1 MSQAGI
7 LNRNLVPPI
16 PPGTY
21 VETLTGN
28 DAVVVPADGAGNI
41 NVIGAGNITVTGN
54 AGTNTE
60 TITLVGTTDHA
71 VQIGNASGSLSSI
84 AVGTD
89 GQVLIGATAA
99 DPAFATITSADNSI
113 TFTPGPNTLDMVVDP
128 SAFGAVLTLSGNDTV
143 TVFPDGAGNIEILT
157 ANTTA
162 VFTGT
167 ASAETL
173 DFGLAN
179 LFIGTTPTLL
189 TTGTNNLVYGNNS
202 GQAISGTDS
211 GNIIIGNIGTAGL
224 NDTTIIGST
233 QTSFFAAGIDGV
245 NVGNVVTVVTEDTD
259 QLGTADL
266 TAGTNITITPTANV
280 ITIAASQAQ
289 VLTNYRVANASPFTV
304 NATDYYITVDT
315 STIPITIRFPDAPT
329 TYRRFIV
336 KDSNGN
342 ASVNNITITTV
353 SGALNI
359 DAATTFVMNSD
370 FQAIELVYSGF
381 GYEIF

>member
-7 LNRNLVPPI
+7 LNRAKGPYAPTVPLQFTEDGGTIAIPAANNLFVLGGDNI
-16 PPGTY
+16 
-21 VETLTGN
+21 LTVGS
-28 DAVVVPADGAGNI
+28 GS
-41 NVIGAGNITVTGN
+41 
-54 AGTNTE
+54 
-60 TITLVGTTDHA
+60 TIAIHVDGTTDHA
-71 VQIGNASGSLSSI
+71 VQIGNATGSLDSI
-84 AVGTD
+84 VVGTD
-89 GQVLIGATAA
+89 GQVLISATAA
-99 DPAFATITSADNSI
+99 NPAFATITSTDNSI

-128 SAFGAVLTLSGNDTV
+128 LAFGGVLTLSGNDTV
-143 TVFPDGAGNIEILT
+143 KVFPDGTGNIEILT

-189 TTGTNNLVYGNNS
+189 TSGTNNLSYGNNS
-202 GQAISGTDS
+202 AQALSGTDS

-224 NDTTIIGST
+224 NDTTIIGSA

-245 NVGNVVTVVTEDTD
+245 SVGNVVTVVTEDTD

-280 ITIAASQAQ
+280 ITIASSQAQ
-289 VLTNYRVANASPFTV
+289 VLANYRVVNSSPFVV
-304 NATDYYITVDT
+304 NSTDYYLAVDT
-315 STIPITIRFPDAPT
+315 STIPITIQFPDAPT

-336 KDSNGN
+336 KDSAGN

-353 SGALNI
+353 SGVLVI

-370 FQAIELVYSGF
+370 YQAIELMYSGF